1 MAETTKDNKK
11 IIILDIISKA
21 FEHVKKA
28 YDLSKE
34 PNSSEH
40 SRLIFPRKR
49 DESIRVSEQNIQA
62 REQNIR
68 VSEQE
73 LRFAFVEEFLKYVK
87 KKKKKDWYYA
97 VEVPTKSKYDFS
109 DKKNPKVAE
118 EGKGKSASFDLAI
131 YTKGDNA
138 FNLIALL
145 EFKAGNPKKFDYH
158 KDLVKL
164 ENKNEGNNEVLR
176 FFIEI
181 VENTDS
187 GTTTNIQSKLKDKRQ
202 QTNFICYALKKGE
215 KVLELTQSE
224 ND

>member
-1 MAETTKDNKK
+1 MAETTKDNKE
-11 IIILDIISKA
+11 IILDIISEA
-21 FEHVKKA
+21 FKHVKNA
-28 YDLSKE
+28 YDLSNE
-34 PNSSEH
+34 PNSSKD
-40 SRLIFPRKR
+40 SRLIFPKKR
-49 DESIRVSEQNIQA
+49 DESIRVSEQNI
-62 REQNIR
+62 RESEQNIR

-87 KKKKKDWYYA
+87 KKKKDWYYA
-97 VEVPTKSKYDFS
+97 VEVPTKIKYDFS

-131 YTKGDNA
+131 YAKGDNN

-164 ENKNEGNNEVLR
+164 ENEKEGDNEVLR

-181 VENTDS
+181 VKNAGERTPK
-187 GTTTNIQSKLKDKRQ
+187 NIESKLKDKHQ
-202 QTNFICYALKKGE
+202 QTNFICYSLTEGE

-224 ND
+224 NK

>member
-1 MAETTKDNKK
+1 MVETTKDNKE
-11 IIILDIISKA
+11 IILDIISEA
-21 FEHVKKA
+21 FKHVKNA
-28 YDLSKE
+28 YELSKE
-34 PNSSEH
+34 PNSSKD
-40 SRLIFPRKR
+40 SRLIFPKKR
-49 DESIRVSEQNIQA
+49 DESIRVSEP
-62 REQNIR
+62 NIR

-87 KKKKKDWYYA
+87 KKKKDWYYA
-97 VEVPTKSKYDFS
+97 VEVPTKIKYDFS

-131 YTKGDNA
+131 YAKGDNN

-164 ENKNEGNNEVLR
+164 ENEKEGDNEVLR

-181 VENTDS
+181 VKNADERTPK
-187 GTTTNIQSKLKDKRQ
+187 NIESKLKDKRQ
-202 QTNFICYALKKGE
+202 QTNFICYSLTDE
-215 KVLELTQSE
+215 KNVIELL
-224 ND
+224 

>member
-1 MAETTKDNKK
+1 MVETTKDNKE
-11 IIILDIISKA
+11 IILDIISEA
-21 FEHVKKA
+21 FKHVKNA

-34 PNSSEH
+34 PNSSKD
-40 SRLIFPRKR
+40 SRLIFPKKR
-49 DESIRVSEQNIQA
+49 DESIRVSEQNI
-62 REQNIR
+62 RESEPNIR

-87 KKKKKDWYYA
+87 KKKKDWYYA
-97 VEVPTKSKYDFS
+97 VEVPTKIKYDFS

-131 YTKGDNA
+131 YAKGDNN

-164 ENKNEGNNEVLR
+164 ENEKEGDNEVLR

-181 VENTDS
+181 VKNADK
-187 GTTTNIQSKLKDKRQ
+187 GTPKNIESKLKDKRQ
-202 QTNFICYALKKGE
+202 QTNFICYSLTDRKK
-215 KVLELTQSE
+215 VIELL
-224 ND
+224 

>member
-1 MAETTKDNKK
+1 MVETTKDNKE
-11 IIILDIISKA
+11 IILDIISEA
-21 FEHVKKA
+21 FKHVKNA
-28 YDLSKE
+28 YELSKE
-34 PNSSEH
+34 PNSSKD
-40 SRLIFPRKR
+40 SRLIFPKKR
-49 DESIRVSEQNIQA
+49 DES
-62 REQNIR
+62 IR

-87 KKKKKDWYYA
+87 KKKKDWYYA
-97 VEVPTKSKYDFS
+97 VEVPTKIKYDFS

-131 YTKGDNA
+131 YAKGDNN

-164 ENKNEGNNEVLR
+164 ENEKEGDNEVLR

-181 VENTDS
+181 VKNADERTPK
-187 GTTTNIQSKLKDKRQ
+187 NIESKLKDKRQ
-202 QTNFICYALKKGE
+202 QTNFICYSLTDE
-215 KVLELTQSE
+215 KNVIELL
-224 ND
+224 

>member
-1 MAETTKDNKK
+1 MVETTKDNKE
-11 IIILDIISKA
+11 IILDIISEA
-21 FEHVKKA
+21 FKHVKNA
-28 YDLSKE
+28 YDLSNE
-34 PNSSEH
+34 PNSSKD
-40 SRLIFPRKR
+40 SRLIFPKKR
-49 DESIRVSEQNIQA
+49 DESIRVSEP
-62 REQNIR
+62 NIR

-73 LRFAFVEEFLKYVK
+73 LRFTFVEEFLKYV

-97 VEVPTKSKYDFS
+97 VEVPTKIKYDFS

-131 YTKGDNA
+131 YAKGDNN

-164 ENKNEGNNEVLR
+164 ENEKEGDNEVLR

-181 VENTDS
+181 VKNADERTPK
-187 GTTTNIQSKLKDKRQ
+187 NIESKLKDKRQ
-202 QTNFICYALKKGE
+202 QTDFICYSLTEGE

-224 ND
+224 NK

>member
-1 MAETTKDNKK
+1 MVETTKDNKE
-11 IIILDIISKA
+11 IILDIISEA
-21 FEHVKKA
+21 FKHVKNA

-34 PNSSEH
+34 SNSSKD
-40 SRLIFPRKR
+40 SRLIFPKKR
-49 DESIRVSEQNIQA
+49 DESIRVSEP
-62 REQNIR
+62 NIR

-87 KKKKKDWYYA
+87 KKKKDWYYA
-97 VEVPTKSKYDFS
+97 VEVPTKIKYDFS

-131 YTKGDNA
+131 YAKGDNN

-164 ENKNEGNNEVLR
+164 ESEKGGDNEVLR

-181 VENTDS
+181 VKNADK
-187 GTTTNIQSKLKDKRQ
+187 GTLKNIESKLKDKRQ
-202 QTNFICYALKKGE
+202 QTNFICYSLTEGE

-224 ND
+224 NK

>member
-1 MAETTKDNKK
+1 MVETTKDNKE
-11 IIILDIISKA
+11 IILDIISEA
-21 FEHVKKA
+21 FKHVKNA
-28 YDLSKE
+28 YDLSNE
-34 PNSSEH
+34 PNSSKD
-40 SRLIFPRKR
+40 SRLIFPKKR
-49 DESIRVSEQNIQA
+49 DESIRVSKP
-62 REQNIR
+62 NIR

-87 KKKKKDWYYA
+87 KKKKDWYYA
-97 VEVPTKSKYDFS
+97 VEVPTKIKYDFS

-131 YTKGDNA
+131 YAKGDNN

-164 ENKNEGNNEVLR
+164 ENEKEGDNEVLR

-181 VENTDS
+181 VKNADERTPK
-187 GTTTNIQSKLKDKRQ
+187 NIESKLKDKRQ
-202 QTNFICYALKKGE
+202 QTNFICYSLTEGE

-224 ND
+224 NK

>member
-1 MAETTKDNKK
+1 MVETTKDNKE
-11 IIILDIISKA
+11 IILDIISEA
-21 FEHVKKA
+21 FKHVKNA
-28 YDLSKE
+28 YDLSNE
-34 PNSSEH
+34 PNSSKD
-40 SRLIFPRKR
+40 SRLIFPKKR
-49 DESIRVSEQNIQA
+49 DESIRVSEP
-62 REQNIR
+62 NIR

-87 KKKKKDWYYA
+87 KKKKDWYYA
-97 VEVPTKSKYDFS
+97 VEVPTKIKYDFS

-131 YTKGDNA
+131 YAKGDNN

-164 ENKNEGNNEVLR
+164 ENEKEGDNEVLR

-181 VENTDS
+181 VKNADERTPK
-187 GTTTNIQSKLKDKRQ
+187 NIESKLKDKRL
-202 QTNFICYALKKGE
+202 QTNFICYSLTEGE

-224 ND
+224 NK

>member
-1 MAETTKDNKK
+1 MVETTKDNKE
-11 IIILDIISKA
+11 IILDIISEA
-21 FEHVKKA
+21 FKHVKNA
-28 YDLSKE
+28 YDLSNE
-34 PNSSEH
+34 PNSSKD
-40 SRLIFPRKR
+40 SRLIFPKKR
-49 DESIRVSEQNIQA
+49 DESIRVSEP
-62 REQNIR
+62 NIR

-87 KKKKKDWYYA
+87 KKKKDWYYA
-97 VEVPTKSKYDFS
+97 VEVPTKIKYDFS

-131 YTKGDNA
+131 YAKGDNN

-164 ENKNEGNNEVLR
+164 ENEKEGDNEVLR

-181 VENTDS
+181 VKNADERTPK
-187 GTTTNIQSKLKDKRQ
+187 NIESKLKDKRQ
-202 QTNFICYALKKGE
+202 QTNFICYSLTDRKK
-215 KVLELTQSE
+215 VIELL
-224 ND
+224 

>member
-1 MAETTKDNKK
+1 MVETTKDNKE
-11 IIILDIISKA
+11 IILDIISEA
-21 FEHVKKA
+21 FKHVKNA

-34 PNSSEH
+34 PNSSTD
-40 SRLIFPRKR
+40 SRLIFPKKR
-49 DESIRVSEQNIQA
+49 DESIRVSEP
-62 REQNIR
+62 NIR

-87 KKKKKDWYYA
+87 KKKKDWYYA
-97 VEVPTKSKYDFS
+97 VEVPTKIKYDFS

-131 YTKGDNA
+131 YAKGDNN

-164 ENKNEGNNEVLR
+164 ENEKEGDNEVLR

-181 VENTDS
+181 VKNADERTPK
-187 GTTTNIQSKLKDKRQ
+187 NIESKLKDKRQ
-202 QTNFICYALKKGE
+202 QTNFICYSLTEGE

-224 ND
+224 NK

>member
-1 MAETTKDNKK
+1 MVETTKDNKE
-11 IIILDIISKA
+11 IILDIISEA
-21 FEHVKKA
+21 FKHVKNA
-28 YDLSKE
+28 YDLSNE
-34 PNSSEH
+34 PNSSKD
-40 SRLIFPRKR
+40 SRLIFPKKR
-49 DESIRVSEQNIQA
+49 DESIRESEP
-62 REQNIR
+62 NIR

-87 KKKKKDWYYA
+87 KKKKDWYYA
-97 VEVPTKSKYDFS
+97 VEVPTKIKYDFS

-131 YTKGDNA
+131 YAKGDNN

-164 ENKNEGNNEVLR
+164 ENEKEGDNEVLR

-181 VENTDS
+181 VKNADERTPK
-187 GTTTNIQSKLKDKRQ
+187 NIESKLKDKRQ
-202 QTNFICYALKKGE
+202 QTNFICYSLTEGE
-215 KVLELTQSE
+215 KVLELTLSE
-224 ND
+224 NK

>member
-1 MAETTKDNKK
+1 MVETTKDNKE
-11 IIILDIISKA
+11 IILDIISEA
-21 FEHVKKA
+21 FKHVKNA

-34 PNSSEH
+34 PNSSKD
-40 SRLIFPRKR
+40 SRLIFPKKR
-49 DESIRVSEQNIQA
+49 DESIRVSEP
-62 REQNIR
+62 NIR

-87 KKKKKDWYYA
+87 KKKKDWYYA
-97 VEVPTKSKYDFS
+97 VEVPTKIKYDFS

-131 YTKGDNA
+131 YAKGDNN

-164 ENKNEGNNEVLR
+164 ENEKEGDNEVLR

-181 VENTDS
+181 VKNADERTPK
-187 GTTTNIQSKLKDKRQ
+187 NIESKLKDKRQ
-202 QTNFICYALKKGE
+202 QTNFICYSLTEGE

-224 ND
+224 NK

>member
-1 MAETTKDNKK
+1 MVETTKDNKE
-11 IIILDIISKA
+11 IILDIISEA
-21 FEHVKKA
+21 FKHVKNA
-28 YDLSKE
+28 YDLSNE
-34 PNSSEH
+34 PNSSKD
-40 SRLIFPRKR
+40 SRLIFPKRR
-49 DESIRVSEQNIQA
+49 DESIRVSEP
-62 REQNIR
+62 NIR

-87 KKKKKDWYYA
+87 KKKKDWYYA
-97 VEVPTKSKYDFS
+97 VEVPTKIKYDFS

-131 YTKGDNA
+131 YAKGDNN

-164 ENKNEGNNEVLR
+164 ENEKEGDNEVLR

-181 VENTDS
+181 VENADK
-187 GTTTNIQSKLKDKRQ
+187 GTPKNIESKLKDKRQ
-202 QTNFICYALKKGE
+202 QTNFICYSLTEGE

-224 ND
+224 NK

>member
-1 MAETTKDNKK
+1 MVETTKDNKE
-11 IIILDIISKA
+11 IILDIISEA
-21 FEHVKKA
+21 FKHVKNA
-28 YDLSKE
+28 YDLSNE
-34 PNSSEH
+34 PNSSKD
-40 SRLIFPRKR
+40 SRLIFPKKR
-49 DESIRVSEQNIQA
+49 DESIRVSEP
-62 REQNIR
+62 NIR

-87 KKKKKDWYYA
+87 KKKKDWYYA
-97 VEVPTKSKYDFS
+97 VEVPTKIKYDFS
-109 DKKNPKVAE
+109 DKKNTKVAE

-131 YTKGDNA
+131 YAKGDNN

-164 ENKNEGNNEVLR
+164 ENEKEGDNEVLR

-181 VENTDS
+181 VKNADERTPK
-187 GTTTNIQSKLKDKRQ
+187 NIESKLKDKRQ
-202 QTNFICYALKKGE
+202 QTNFICYSLTEGE

-224 ND
+224 NK

>member
-1 MAETTKDNKK
+1 MVETTKDNKE
-11 IIILDIISKA
+11 IILDIISEA
-21 FEHVKKA
+21 FKHVKNA

-34 PNSSEH
+34 PNSSKD
-40 SRLIFPRKR
+40 SRLIFPKKR
-49 DESIRVSEQNIQA
+49 DESIRVS
-62 REQNIR
+62 EQNIR

-87 KKKKKDWYYA
+87 KKKKDWYYA
-97 VEVPTKSKYDFS
+97 VEVPTKIKYDFS

-131 YTKGDNA
+131 YAKGDNN

-164 ENKNEGNNEVLR
+164 ENEKEGDNEVLR

-181 VENTDS
+181 VKNADK
-187 GTTTNIQSKLKDKRQ
+187 GTLKNIESKLKDKRQ
-202 QTNFICYALKKGE
+202 QTNFICYSLTEGE

-224 ND
+224 NK

>member
-1 MAETTKDNKK
+1 MVETTKDNKE
-11 IIILDIISKA
+11 IILDIISEA
-21 FEHVKKA
+21 FKHVKNA
-28 YDLSKE
+28 YDLSNE
-34 PNSSEH
+34 PNSSKD
-40 SRLIFPRKR
+40 SRLIFPKKR
-49 DESIRVSEQNIQA
+49 DESIRVSEP
-62 REQNIR
+62 NIR

-87 KKKKKDWYYA
+87 KKKKDWYYA
-97 VEVPTKSKYDFS
+97 VEVPTKIKYDFS

-131 YTKGDNA
+131 YAKGDNN

-164 ENKNEGNNEVLR
+164 ENEKEGDNEVLR

-181 VENTDS
+181 VKNADK
-187 GTTTNIQSKLKDKRQ
+187 GTLKNIESKLKDKRQ
-202 QTNFICYALKKGE
+202 QTNFICYSLTEGE

-224 ND
+224 NK

>member
-1 MAETTKDNKK
+1 MVETTKDNKE
-11 IIILDIISKA
+11 IILDIISEA
-21 FEHVKKA
+21 FKNVKNA
-28 YDLSKE
+28 YDLSNE
-34 PNSSEH
+34 PNSSKD
-40 SRLIFPRKR
+40 SRLIFPKKR
-49 DESIRVSEQNIQA
+49 DESIRVSEP
-62 REQNIR
+62 NIR

-87 KKKKKDWYYA
+87 KKKKDWYYA
-97 VEVPTKSKYDFS
+97 VEVPTKIKYDFS

-131 YTKGDNA
+131 YAKGDNN

-164 ENKNEGNNEVLR
+164 ASEKGGDNEVLR

-181 VENTDS
+181 VKNADK
-187 GTTTNIQSKLKDKRQ
+187 GTLKNIESKLKDKRQ
-202 QTNFICYALKKGE
+202 QTNFICYSLTEGE

-224 ND
+224 NK

>member
-1 MAETTKDNKK
+1 MVETTKDNKE
-11 IIILDIISKA
+11 IILDIISEA
-21 FEHVKKA
+21 FKHVKNA

-34 PNSSEH
+34 PNSSKD
-40 SRLIFPRKR
+40 SRLIFPKKR
-49 DESIRVSEQNIQA
+49 DESIRVSEP
-62 REQNIR
+62 NIR

-87 KKKKKDWYYA
+87 KKKKDWYYA
-97 VEVPTKSKYDFS
+97 VEVPTKIKYDFS

-131 YTKGDNA
+131 YAKGDNN

-164 ENKNEGNNEVLR
+164 ENEKEGDNEVLR

-181 VENTDS
+181 VKNADERTPK
-187 GTTTNIQSKLKDKRQ
+187 NIESKLKDKRL
-202 QTNFICYALKKGE
+202 QTNFICYSLTEGE

-224 ND
+224 NK

>member
-1 MAETTKDNKK
+1 MVETTKDNKE
-11 IIILDIISKA
+11 IILDIISEA
-21 FEHVKKA
+21 FKNVKNA
-28 YDLSKE
+28 YDLSNE
-34 PNSSEH
+34 PNSSKD
-40 SRLIFPRKR
+40 SRLIFPKKR
-49 DESIRVSEQNIQA
+49 DES
-62 REQNIR
+62 IR

-73 LRFAFVEEFLKYVK
+73 LRFAFVEEFLNNEEA
-87 KKKKKDWYYA
+87 KDWYYA
-97 VEVPTKSKYDFS
+97 VEVPTKIKYDFS

-131 YTKGDNA
+131 YAKGDNN

-164 ENKNEGNNEVLR
+164 ENEKEGDNEVLR

-181 VENTDS
+181 VKNADERTPK
-187 GTTTNIQSKLKDKRQ
+187 NIESKLKDKRQ
-202 QTNFICYALKKGE
+202 QTNFICYSLTEGE

-224 ND
+224 NK

>member
-1 MAETTKDNKK
+1 MVETTKDNKE
-11 IIILDIISKA
+11 IILDIISEA
-21 FEHVKKA
+21 FKHVKNA
-28 YDLSKE
+28 YDLSNE
-34 PNSSEH
+34 PNSSKD
-40 SRLIFPRKR
+40 SRLIFPKKR
-49 DESIRVSEQNIQA
+49 DESIRVS
-62 REQNIR
+62 EQNIR

-87 KKKKKDWYYA
+87 KKKKDWYYA
-97 VEVPTKSKYDFS
+97 VEVPTKIKYDFS

-131 YTKGDNA
+131 YAKGDNN

-164 ENKNEGNNEVLR
+164 ENEKEGDNEVLR

-181 VENTDS
+181 VKNADERTPK
-187 GTTTNIQSKLKDKRQ
+187 NIESKLKDKRQ
-202 QTNFICYALKKGE
+202 QTNFICYSLTDRKK
-215 KVLELTQSE
+215 VIELL
-224 ND
+224 